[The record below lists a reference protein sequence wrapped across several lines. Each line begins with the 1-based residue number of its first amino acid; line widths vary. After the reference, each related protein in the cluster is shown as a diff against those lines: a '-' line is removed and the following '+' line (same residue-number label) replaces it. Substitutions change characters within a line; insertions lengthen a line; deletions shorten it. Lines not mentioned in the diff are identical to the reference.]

1 MVRGYTLCS
10 VLAVT
15 LAWGTHPSYA
25 AIPGSD
31 AEPGLAT
38 RLERP
43 SEITA
48 AAVDELL
55 ELSGLKARLV
65 ILADGLRAQL
75 HHPGMTEQEHA
86 TVDRVVAR
94 YLGPEMLYAR
104 TRLAFGSAVN
114 SSTAAA
120 ALAWYRSPL
129 GRRIVAADLD
139 VPVGGGRPVRI
150 DPPSVERLPLIER
163 LDEAGG
169 ASEAALDIAMAL
181 VRSLARAA
189 DWILP
194 MHARLRPERLEQ
206 RITLTRFAAFPEIRR
221 AYLVTMLV
229 AYRGLDD
236 AELAAYA
243 RWVESSAG
251 RWFVEAMNRA
261 VVDAVGTAAEL
272 AALELVTLL
281 PQTVGDRR

>member
-15 LAWGTHPSYA
+15 LVWGPYASHA

-31 AEPGLAT
+31 AESGPASPV
-38 RLERP
+38 ERP

-55 ELSGLKARLV
+55 ELSGLKERLV
-65 ILADGLRAQL
+65 TLAAGLRAQL

-114 SSTAAA
+114 S
-120 ALAWYRSPL
+120 
-129 GRRIVAADLD
+129 
-139 VPVGGGRPVRI
+139 GRPVTMGQ
-150 DPPSVERLPLIER
+150 PSAERLPLIER

-169 ASEAALDIAMAL
+169 ASEAALDITMAL

-194 MHARLRPERLEQ
+194 VHARLGPGRLEQ

-221 AYLVTMLV
+221 AYLVNMLV

-236 AELAAYA
+236 DELAAYA

-261 VVDAVGTAAEL
+261 VVDAVGMAAEL
-272 AALELVTLL
+272 AAVELVTLL
-281 PQTVGDRR
+281 PQTVGDSR